1 MDGKSAFIKQFK
13 IQVTVFYF
21 SLLLM
26 PFSWDFH
33 PLVKK
38 LAEKSFCVNM
48 LTEESLYTDA

>member
-1 MDGKSAFIKQFK
+1 
-13 IQVTVFYF
+13 
-21 SLLLM
+21 M

-48 LTEESLYTDA
+48 LTEEGLYTDA